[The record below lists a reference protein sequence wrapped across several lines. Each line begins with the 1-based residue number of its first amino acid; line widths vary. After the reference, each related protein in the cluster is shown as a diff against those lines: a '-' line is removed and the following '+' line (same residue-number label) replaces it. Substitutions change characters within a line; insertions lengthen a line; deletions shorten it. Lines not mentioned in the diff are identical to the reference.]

1 MNSIINYV
9 CKPLVLIGALNWG
22 LIGAFNFNLV
32 AVLFGAGMFSKIIYL
47 IVGIAALCVIYSYT
61 QVKSKSGRD

>member
-1 MNSIINYV
+1 MNKIINYV

-32 AVLFGAGMFSKIIYL
+32 QVLFGTGVFSKIIYL
-47 IVGIAALCVIYSYT
+47 VVGISALCVVYSYT
-61 QVKSKSGRD
+61 QVKSKSRD